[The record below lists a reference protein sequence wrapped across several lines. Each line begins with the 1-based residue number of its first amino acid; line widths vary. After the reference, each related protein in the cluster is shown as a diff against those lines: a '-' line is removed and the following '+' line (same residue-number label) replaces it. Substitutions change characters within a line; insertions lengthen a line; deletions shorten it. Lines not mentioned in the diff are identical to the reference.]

1 MFGLRL
7 PAGGVFLLLLVA
19 NSATAGPNGR
29 GIDEASFNRLTRV
42 GPFNTELGGGKVSL
56 RVPTGY
62 RIVLE
67 DKLAEFGELSGYPVL
82 GDESAYITMATDK
95 PSWHGLILLLSDNP
109 LKGIDPAQLA
119 ERPARDQLLDWQRKF
134 HENRR
139 PRKGATVVPSRVGAW
154 THTPKYN
161 DKSKVLTMGVRL
173 EAETEG
179 QKDKICYCSMAF
191 GPNDLV
197 ACVIAYADVED
208 YDKAV
213 KESGK
218 LTEEFT
224 FLAPAVEA
232 AASEGDDPL
241 YTAKVAGGGVL
252 GSVVVLMLFRA
263 LGIGAPRQPVRKGA
277 RRPAPR

>member
-1 MFGLRL
+1 MSGPRL
-7 PAGGVFLLLLVA
+7 SVGGAVFVLLASVA
-19 NSATAGPNGR
+19 FAAPPR
-29 GIDEASFNRLTRV
+29 GMDEVSLNRLTRV
-42 GPFNTELGGGKVSL
+42 GPFSTELQGKVSL

-67 DKLAEFGELSGYPVL
+67 EKLAEFGELSGYPVL
-82 GDESAYITMATDK
+82 GDEAAFITMAADK
-95 PSWHGLILLLSDNP
+95 PTWHGLILLLTDDP
-109 LKGIDPAQLA
+109 LKGIDPKTLA
-119 ERPARDQLLDWQRKF
+119 ERPARDQLLDWQRRF

-139 PRKGATVVPSRVGAW
+139 PRKGATVVPSKVGAW
-154 THTPKYN
+154 THSPKFN
-161 DKSKVLTMGVRL
+161 DKTNVLTMGVRL

-179 QKDKICYCSMAF
+179 SKDKVCYSSFSYGPSGTIVCVVAF
-191 GPNDLV
+191 TE
-197 ACVIAYADVED
+197 VED

-224 FLAPAVEA
+224 FLAPVA
-232 AASEGDDPL
+232 AEDATDDDPL

-252 GSVVVLMLFRA
+252 GSIVVLMLFRA

-277 RRPAPR
+277 RRPVPR

>member
-1 MFGLRL
+1 MSGLRL
-7 PAGGVFLLLLVA
+7 LFGGAFCLVWA
-19 NSATAGPNGR
+19 SAALAGPPR

-42 GPFNTELGGGKVSL
+42 GPFSTELQGKVAL

-82 GDESAYITMATDK
+82 GDEAAYISMAADK
-95 PSWHGLILLLSDNP
+95 PTWHGLILLLADDP
-109 LKGIDPAQLA
+109 LKGIDAKTLA
-119 ERPARDQLLDWQRKF
+119 EKPARDQLLDWQRRF
-134 HENRR
+134 HESRR
-139 PRKGATVVPSRVGAW
+139 PRKGATVVPSKVGAW
-154 THTPKYN
+154 THTPKFN
-161 DKSKVLTMGVRL
+161 DKTNVLTMGVRL

-179 QKDKICYCSMAF
+179 SKDKVCFCSFAY
-191 GPNDLV
+191 GTNGV
-197 ACVIAYADVED
+197 IACVVAFTDVED

-224 FLAPAVEA
+224 FLAPPPVEGTA
-232 AASEGDDPL
+232 EEDPL
-241 YTAKVAGGGVL
+241 YTAKVAGGGLL

-263 LGIGAPRQPVRKGA
+263 MGIGAPRQPVRKGA
-277 RRPAPR
+277 RRPLAR

>member
-1 MFGLRL
+1 MFGPRL
-7 PAGGVFLLLLVA
+7 PVGGVFLLILLA
-19 NSATAGPNGR
+19 NPAIAGPNGR

-42 GPFNTELGGGKVSL
+42 GPFITELGGKVSL

-67 DKLAEFGELSGYPVL
+67 DKFAEFGELSGYPVL

-95 PSWHGLILLLSDNP
+95 PSWHGLILLLADNP

-139 PRKGATVVPSRVGAW
+139 PRKGATVVPSKVGAW

-161 DKSKVLTMGVRL
+161 DKTKVLTMGVRL

-179 QKDKICYCSMAF
+179 QKDKICYCSFAY
-191 GPNDLV
+191 GPNDLI
-197 ACVIAYADVED
+197 ACVVAYADVED

-224 FLAPAVEA
+224 FLTKAAEGEESSEA
-232 AASEGDDPL
+232 DDPL

-252 GSVVVLMLFRA
+252 GSIVVLLLFRA

>member
-1 MFGLRL
+1 MFGPRP
-7 PAGGVFLLLLVA
+7 PAGGVFLLLLFA
-19 NSATAGPNGR
+19 SPALAGPNGR
-29 GIDEASFNRLTRV
+29 GIDEASFHRLTRV
-42 GPFNTELGGGKVSL
+42 GPFNTELQGKVAL

-67 DKLAEFGELSGYPVL
+67 DKFAEFGELSGYPVL
-82 GDESAYITMATDK
+82 GDEAAYITMATDK
-95 PSWHGLILLLSDNP
+95 PSWHGLLLLLADNP
-109 LKGIDPAQLA
+109 LKGIDPALLA

-139 PRKGATVVPSRVGAW
+139 PRKGATVVPSKVGAW

-161 DKSKVLTMGVRL
+161 EKTRVLTMGVRL
-173 EAETEG
+173 EAETDG
-179 QKDKICYCSMAF
+179 SKDKVCYCSFAY
-191 GPNDLV
+191 GPNDLIALV
-197 ACVIAYADVED
+197 VAYADVED

-224 FLAPAVEA
+224 FLAPAPEEG
-232 AASEGDDPL
+232 SESDDPL
-241 YTAKVAGGGVL
+241 YTAKVAGGGLL

-263 LGIGAPRQPVRKGA
+263 LGIGAPRAPVRKGA

>member
-1 MFGLRL
+1 MSGLRL
-7 PAGGVFLLLLVA
+7 SFGAACFLLLTFA
-19 NSATAGPNGR
+19 AFAGPTR

-42 GPFNTELGGGKVSL
+42 GPFSTELQGKVTL

-67 DKLAEFGELSGYPVL
+67 DKLAEFGELTGYPFI
-82 GDESAYITMATDK
+82 GDEAAYITMSSDK
-95 PSWHGLILLLSDNP
+95 PTWHGLILLLNDDP
-109 LKGIDPAQLA
+109 LKGIDPKSLA
-119 ERPARDQLLDWQRKF
+119 ERPARDQLLDWQRRF
-134 HENRR
+134 HESRR
-139 PRKGATVVPSRVGAW
+139 PRKGSTVVPSKVGAW

-161 DKSKVLTMGVRL
+161 EKTNVLTMGVRL

-179 QKDKICYCSMAF
+179 TKDKVCYCSLAYSPH
-191 GPNDLV
+191 GGIV
-197 ACVIAYADVED
+197 AVIAYTDVED

-224 FLAPAVEA
+224 FIAPQTADAPVE
-232 AASEGDDPL
+232 EDPF
-241 YTAKVAGGGVL
+241 YTAKVAGGGLL

-263 LGIGAPRQPVRKGA
+263 LGVGSPKRPVRKS
-277 RRPAPR
+277 RRPLPR